1 MSWCLPGLL
10 GWWFAGCSVLYG
22 CCFDGWWFAVG
33 CCMVCVCYGCTGG
46 LRDFGVD
53 FGVLTFRVCGWVWVR
68 WFTLFG
74 FEFVGLLNL

>member
-1 MSWCLPGLL
+1 MPAVRFCMVV
-10 GWWFAGCSVLYG
+10 VLMVG
-22 CCFDGWWFAVG
+22 AFAVG

-46 LRDFGVD
+46 LRGFGVD